1 MPRRK
6 LTQGDRFIRLMLE
19 LEQEQKGVELE
30 LPPRTVDPPLDVEL
44 FDPGDLSPGSHP
56 PRN

>member
-6 LTQGDRFIRLMLE
+6 RTQADRIIHLMLD
-19 LEQEQKGVELE
+19 LQPEQKGVELE

-56 PRN
+56 RRN